1 MDSPFSAY
9 LSLLQELNG
18 HLEQLAQLAQ
28 QKAEAARQDDLMA
41 LDEVLKQE
49 QAMSLTLRGLEQRRA
64 KLVKELGLENTS
76 LAQLPDKCPP
86 ELEPEAR
93 KTAEAL
99 HASYK
104 IYRSCA
110 DMARNT
116 LELTLHQIDKIVAAA
131 GIDPGRQGAGYQAPG
146 VEPPKN
152 MKTDFRA

>member
-99 HASYK
+99 RASYK

>member
-1 MDSPFSAY
+1 MGAPFSAY

-28 QKAEAARQDDLMA
+28 QKAEAARQDDLLA

-49 QAMSLTLRGLEQRRA
+49 QAMSLTLRGLEQRRT

-76 LAQLPDKCPP
+76 LVQLPDKCPA
-86 ELEPEAR
+86 ELEQEAR
-93 KTAEAL
+93 KIAEEL
-99 HASYK
+99 RASYK
-104 IYRSCA
+104 IYRGCA

-131 GIDPGRQGAGYQAPG
+131 GIDPGRLGAGYQAPG

>member
-93 KTAEAL
+93 KTAETL
-99 HASYK
+99 RASYK

>member
-1 MDSPFSAY
+1 MSASFPAY
-9 LSLLQELNG
+9 LSLLQDLNG
-18 HLEQLAQLAQ
+18 RLEQLAQLAQ
-28 QKAEAARQDDLMA
+28 QKADAARQDDLIA

-76 LAQLPDKCPP
+76 LADLPEKCPP
-86 ELEPEAR
+86 ELEQEAR
-93 KTAEAL
+93 KTAQEL
-99 HASYK
+99 RSNYK

-110 DMARNT
+110 DMARTT

-131 GIDPGRQGAGYQAPG
+131 GIDPGQLGAGYQAPG